1 MTSTIDGDRN
11 PTETTRFFTHNPPRE
26 RQQAPM
32 SPTTRYLCGAA
43 YRSERFADGVIA
55 ELIDEGHRA
64 VVPTIGYDLEPILRH
79 CYHARHLW
87 LLQNAL
93 VSAILLVGFFAATWS
108 TVLLAGIAFLA
119 NLLSP
124 PAERADRSTAYLV
137 LGGLALAV
145 MPMRVVD
152 GVAA

>member
-1 MTSTIDGDRN
+1 M
-11 PTETTRFFTHNPPRE
+11 
-26 RQQAPM
+26 
-32 SPTTRYLCGAA
+32 
-43 YRSERFADGVIA
+43 
-55 ELIDEGHRA
+55 
-64 VVPTIGYDLEPILRH
+64 PTIGYDLEPILRH

-119 NLLSP
+119 NFLSP

-137 LGGLALAV
+137 LGGLALQRLKGQGSSYLGGSGSRV
-145 MPMRVVD
+145 MPVLAKKPARRSVCC
-152 GVAA
+152 